1 MVLLGCDVGDGV
13 TSAGFVVGVG
23 DNGDDIVLML
33 TVSKLAYFKIC
44 IFW

>member
-13 TSAGFVVGVG
+13 TSAGFGVGVG
-23 DNGDDIVLML
+23 DNGDIVLML